1 ECFRDWQVV
10 VLHDDADVARSAS
23 DFLWATWTRFDP
35 ASDVY
40 AACTEIRRHHLCY
53 AAPIVIDAR
62 MKPHY
67 PKELVVRDDIA
78 ALVERRWREYFP
90 Q

>member
-1 ECFRDWQVV
+1 
-10 VLHDDADVARSAS
+10 
-23 DFLWATWTRFDP
+23 
-35 ASDVY
+35 
-40 AACTEIRRHHLCY
+40 
-53 AAPIVIDAR
+53 VIDAR

-90 Q
+90 QKQQWE